1 MSDILVYWKWLS
13 KVLGAAARN
22 TDEVLEFVQYNP
34 VEAYEQMGVIYEQK
48 LITKNQYKN
57 SQSTTLEEVKTE
69 IKKENDAGIQVIG
82 YSDEF
87 FPPLLRNISAP
98 PLVLHVKGNIKYL
111 HDNICISVVG
121 TRRPSAYGNEVID
134 VIASGLA
141 QAGVIVVS
149 GLAAGLDSVAHKA
162 AISRNLPTVAVVGGG
177 LDIYYPAAN
186 RKLQQLIEKFGAV
199 ISEYSLGERPER
211 HHFLERNR
219 IIAGLSH
226 GLCVAEA
233 RKYSGTMSTVRYA
246 LDANRDVFAIPG
258 SVFSPLSEGTNAL
271 IKEGAYCVTSADDI
285 LLVYG
290 INMHDDEK
298 HEEDTLQKL
307 PEKAQVSET
316 AKQVYTHVNRE
327 EKNLERICELTELS
341 PAEVLAALSELE
353 LEGLVLKLPGQ
364 RYTLHI

>member
-1 MSDILVYWKWLS
+1 MSDMPIYWKWLS
-13 KVLGAAARN
+13 KVLGSAARN
-22 TDEVLEFVQYNP
+22 TDEVLEFVQHNP
-34 VEAYEQMGVIYEQK
+34 VEAYEQMGALYKQK

-57 SQSTTLEEVKTE
+57 SQSTTLEEVKAE
-69 IKKENDAGIQVIG
+69 LKKENDAGVQVIG
-82 YSDEF
+82 YSDEL
-87 FPPLLRNISAP
+87 FPPLLRNIPAP
-98 PLVLHVKGNIKYL
+98 PLVLHIKGNVEYL
-111 HDNICISVVG
+111 HNNICISVVG

-134 VIASGLA
+134 AVASALA

-177 LDIYYPAAN
+177 LDVYYPAAN

-258 SVFSPLSEGTNAL
+258 SIFSTLSEGTNAL

-290 INMHDDEK
+290 INVHD
-298 HEEDTLQKL
+298 EENPEESEPQKL
-307 PEKAQVSET
+307 PEKAQVSKT
-316 AKQVYTHVNRE
+316 AKHVYTYINRE
-327 EKNLERICELTELS
+327 EKNLETICESSKLP
-341 PAEVLAALSELE
+341 PAEALAALSELE
-353 LEGLVLKLPGQ
+353 LEGLIIKLPGQ